1 MVLQLLNAS
10 WIGNWSI
17 AKAVKRALCQMSCV
31 DDFKPEPGDYHLCYQ
46 RMPDIVGAFDQLTSQ
61 LLKALMIVSG
71 LFVYR
76 VKSAHEQ
83 IRGLSMFPVR
93 AGIFPQ

>member
-1 MVLQLLNAS
+1 M
-10 WIGNWSI
+10 
-17 AKAVKRALCQMSCV
+17 KRNLCQLSCA

-46 RMPDIVGAFDQLTSQ
+46 RNAVGIFGEFDQLTPQ
-61 LLKALMIVSG
+61 LLKALMRVSG